1 VRILLT
7 ISIKGFIKHMVIS
20 NRRPISGQ
28 NSLFLLKALGDKLY
42 TYRKELIIKFKL
54 DTIIKDIN
62 IQNN

>member
-1 VRILLT
+1 
-7 ISIKGFIKHMVIS
+7 MVIS